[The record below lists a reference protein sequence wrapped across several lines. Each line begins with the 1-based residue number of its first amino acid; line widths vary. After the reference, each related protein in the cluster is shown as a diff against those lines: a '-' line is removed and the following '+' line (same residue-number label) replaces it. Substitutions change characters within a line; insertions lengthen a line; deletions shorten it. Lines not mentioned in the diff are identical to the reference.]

1 MKTEEDQRM
10 EQIFERVYAQAKGTG
25 SFLEEWLKPE
35 MPINQDMNHRA
46 AQIVCGAGYGS
57 SFVIGKK
64 LGIGYNTS
72 SKLVEVLQEAGILG
86 EFDLETRRFPLLRSI
101 GFY

>member
-64 LGIGYNTS
+64 LGIW
-72 SKLVEVLQEAGILG
+72 LQHLQQARRGAAGG
-86 EFDLETRRFPLLRSI
+86 RDI
-101 GFY
+101 GRV